1 MIDWRDCGLIIL
13 ASGRSQRFGDGD
25 KLTAPFRG
33 KPLAEYAAQ
42 LANAAPFAKSIAIIA
57 PERPEL
63 KRLFSSYNITTLVND
78 DPGAGQGRSLA
89 LGVSAIAELGCKA
102 AIITLADMP
111 FIKHS
116 HLDRLRIEVGENE
129 SAIAFDGQR
138 RSPPVLFRNSM
149 FEKLSGLTGDA
160 GAREILRQTRRV
172 KNVMVPTEDLI
183 DIDTRE
189 DLTRY
194 DITTDE

>member
-1 MIDWRDCGLIIL
+1 MIDWRDCGLVIL
-13 ASGRSQRFGDGD
+13 ASGRSKRFGDGD

-33 KPLAEYAAQ
+33 KPLAEHAAQ
-42 LANAAPFAKSIAIIA
+42 LADAAPFAKAIGIIA

-63 KRLFSSYNITTLVND
+63 RRLFSSYNITMLVND
-78 DPGAGQGRSLA
+78 DPDAGQGRSLA
-89 LGVSAIAELGCKA
+89 LGVNAVAELGCKV
-102 AIITLADMP
+102 AIIALADMP
-111 FIKHS
+111 FITHS
-116 HLDRLRIEVGENE
+116 HLDRLRIEIGENE
-129 SAIAFDGQR
+129 AAIAFDGQR

-149 FEKLSGLTGDA
+149 FENLTSLTGDA

-172 KNVMVPTEDLI
+172 KNVMMSAKDLI
-183 DIDTRE
+183 DIDTRD

>member
-1 MIDWRDCGLIIL
+1 MIDWHDCGLVIL
-13 ASGRSQRFGDGD
+13 ASGRSKRFGDDD

-42 LANAAPFAKSIAIIA
+42 LAHAAPFAKAIGVIA
-57 PERPEL
+57 PESPEL
-63 KRLFSSYNITTLVND
+63 KRLFSSYSITTLVNE
-78 DPGAGQGRSLA
+78 DPDAGQGRSLA
-89 LGVSAIAELGCKA
+89 LGVSAIAELDCKA
-102 AIITLADMP
+102 AIIVLADMP

-149 FEKLSGLTGDA
+149 FEKLTGLTGDS

-172 KNVMVPTEDLI
+172 KNVMMSAEDLI
-183 DIDTRE
+183 DIDTR
-189 DLTRY
+189 DDFTRY